1 MSTLFTL
8 FLGISRDTWAEAQGR
23 VELCPEISSAV
34 IRPGANSPVRGVW
47 GGVDVNKV
55 VCPLYSLYSPLYSPG
70 VGIEGPN
77 WFQDGVHDNH
87 GWKKNPLSRFHYP
100 NSRINVSLISGFNK

>member
-1 MSTLFTL
+1 MSTLSTL

-55 VCPLYSLYSPLYSPG
+55 VCPNAIRLTSIMFI
-70 VGIEGPN
+70 GIIRGALP
-77 WFQDGVHDNH
+77 F
-87 GWKKNPLSRFHYP
+87 
-100 NSRINVSLISGFNK
+100 